1 MPAHKPCKDY
11 VKTYKNIKIVLRS
24 SHFRFII
31 CSFIVH
37 FLVDCYDCLMFSLKN
52 DIKTD
57 LFVSGNGDGVKRSRS
72 SSRDSKTSELTVV
85 GEYVN

>member
-1 MPAHKPCKDY
+1 
-11 VKTYKNIKIVLRS
+11 
-24 SHFRFII
+24 
-31 CSFIVH
+31 
-37 FLVDCYDCLMFSLKN
+37 MFSLKN